1 MASETITRNDL
12 TAILNSVLP
21 NPADMTPQEVEDF
34 IDSIGGGRVDPIR
47 INYASGVTVP
57 ISTDVSINSAK
68 ALIGDL
74 YSNSGAFA
82 RVTVDG
88 NIITQGRAT
97 GSANTVFP
105 VFLILSSGQTL
116 RLSPSDANATFDCKL
131 YDIE

>member
-57 ISTDVSINSAK
+57 ISTDVSI
-68 ALIGDL
+68 LFFITDVGL
-74 YSNSGAFA
+74 YLAPA
-82 RVTVDG
+82 
-88 NIITQGRAT
+88 
-97 GSANTVFP
+97 
-105 VFLILSSGQTL
+105 
-116 RLSPSDANATFDCKL
+116 
-131 YDIE
+131 